1 MKYNWFV
8 LQYGREK
15 ESYYALMYHPTP
27 HSINRFLSHFDD
39 AIVLAAHRLIEEGTT
54 THLSDF
60 LLSELAIEEMNKF
73 LYEKVQPEASLFF
86 QDESASLPHNEQH
99 LESPISLAIDQSNEG
114 FNTLVH
120 ILFFDGLYNDAIRS
134 QLYDLEKTPIDT
146 LENSLRESISQIN
159 ASHISGNLNQG
170 FDIFTTV
177 EAHLTQM
184 NAKAIPICD
193 VFINCT
199 HQISARNFELIG
211 EEIVDALLGI
221 ISRNQKAR
229 IENIDLDKE
238 DLPF

>member
-1 MKYNWFV
+1 MKWNWFV
-8 LQYGREK
+8 LHYGRGK
-15 ESYYALMYHPTP
+15 ESYCALMYHPTP

-54 THLSDF
+54 IYLSDF
-60 LLSELAIEEMNKF
+60 LLSELAIEEMNRF
-73 LYEKVQPEASLFF
+73 LYEKVDPETSLFF
-86 QDESASLPHNEQH
+86 QDESASLSPNEQY
-99 LESPISLAIDQSNEG
+99 LEPPISLAIEKTNEG

-120 ILFFDGLYNDAIRS
+120 VQFFDGLYYDAIRN

-159 ASHISGNLNQG
+159 ASYISGNLNQG

-177 EAHLTQM
+177 EAHLAQM
-184 NAKAIPICD
+184 NARAIPICD
-193 VFINCT
+193 VFINDT
-199 HQISARNFELIG
+199 HQISTRNFELIG
-211 EEIVDALLGI
+211 EEIMDTLVGI

>member
-99 LESPISLAIDQSNEG
+99 LEPPISLAIDQSNEG